1 MFKLESFCYSKYWEI
16 LLLYNAIN
24 TEASYAIC
32 EDFILQFYVQIC
44 DRKISYFL
52 ANWFSAF
59 LNFPLQLL
67 DDCGDQ

>member
-32 EDFILQFYVQIC
+32 EDFILQLYVQIC
-44 DRKISYFL
+44 DRKISKLIFSFL
-52 ANWFSAF
+52 ELSEST
-59 LNFPLQLL
+59 PR
-67 DDCGDQ
+67 